1 MGPSDPGAGA
11 LRDSLTSTSGCVP
24 GHSHHPSVA
33 PEWSLAEPR
42 GAASR
47 REPQTPGR
55 RMVAGLSPARC
66 PGRWLV
72 PGLWLLALSG
82 PGGLLS
88 AQEQPSCH
96 GAFDLYFVLDK

>member
-1 MGPSDPGAGA
+1 MP
-11 LRDSLTSTSGCVP
+11 V
-24 GHSHHPSVA
+24 
-33 PEWSLAEPR
+33 LAEPR